1 MPIPGL
7 HGNHDVEKKL
17 DTIITLLETI
27 AKSIEQ
33 FQKFVLEVTP
43 DAAIEAIEE
52 LEEELEG

>member
-1 MPIPGL
+1 MVLPGL
-7 HGNHDVEKKL
+7 HGNHDVEEKL

-43 DAAIEAIEE
+43 DAAIAATEE